1 MPGTLTTLHPNTN
14 EPKKVVVVEDDPSIA
29 VLIAAI
35 LSDEGFAP
43 VVVRDG
49 RQALQVVREL
59 RPDVITLDLH
69 LPGLDGHAVLR
80 RLVSA
85 DVEHR
90 PSVVV
95 VSASTDELSRDE
107 RRMIARTL
115 RKPFDLCE
123 LVEAVEDVVQKRAS

>member
-1 MPGTLTTLHPNTN
+1 MPGTTSTLHPKTS
-14 EPKKVVVVEDDPSIA
+14 EPKKVVVVEDDPSVA

-35 LSDEGFAP
+35 LADEGFAP
-43 VVVRDG
+43 FVVRDG
-49 RQALQVVREL
+49 RKALQAVREL
-59 RPDVITLDLH
+59 QPDVVTLDLH

-80 RLVSA
+80 RLVSV
-85 DVEHR
+85 DIEHR

-115 RKPFDLCE
+115 TKPFDLCD
-123 LVEAVEDVVQKRAS
+123 LVEAVEDVVGKQAL